1 MLSDFTKI
9 NTFLTVVK
17 EKSFSK
23 ASAKLGISQ
32 PAVTQQMKYIE
43 EYLDVKILDRKKNGI
58 RLTKEG
64 EQLLIIA
71 QKLYKAVT
79 TAEQQLLS
87 ILNKNITFIFG
98 TSKVIGDYILPKV
111 LNDIKAK
118 INNEVSVNVGLSQ
131 EAIDDLLDKKVD
143 MALIESPI
151 FQDGIIYREWIED
164 EIVVFSNQPLPRK
177 MKNENALSY
186 KWVCR
191 DTHSHTRKLFKEYL
205 EMSGFDDCETFNVI
219 TESSSLTTII
229 QTIIHAPK
237 EDTTPTVSIASYK
250 AIQEY
255 VEDRKLFVTRLP
267 KQMKRTLYIAYLKER
282 KHDAF
287 IDTVLNFLMT
297 IK

>member
-1 MLSDFTKI
+1 
-9 NTFLTVVK
+9 
-17 EKSFSK
+17 
-23 ASAKLGISQ
+23 
-32 PAVTQQMKYIE
+32 
-43 EYLDVKILDRKKNGI
+43 
-58 RLTKEG
+58 
-64 EQLLIIA
+64 
-71 QKLYKAVT
+71 
-79 TAEQQLLS
+79 
-87 ILNKNITFIFG
+87 
-98 TSKVIGDYILPKV
+98 
-111 LNDIKAK
+111 
-118 INNEVSVNVGLSQ
+118 
-131 EAIDDLLDKKVD
+131 
-143 MALIESPI
+143 
-151 FQDGIIYREWIED
+151 
-164 EIVVFSNQPLPRK
+164 
-177 MKNENALSY
+177 
-186 KWVCR
+186 
-191 DTHSHTRKLFKEYL
+191 KLFKEYL